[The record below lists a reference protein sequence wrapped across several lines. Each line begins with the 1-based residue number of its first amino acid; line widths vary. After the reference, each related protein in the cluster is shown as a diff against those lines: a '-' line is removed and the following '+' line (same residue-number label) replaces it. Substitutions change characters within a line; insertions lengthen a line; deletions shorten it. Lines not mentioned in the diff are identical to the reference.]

1 MEGEDDWVVIEC
13 KDPNLLDHEELPD
26 DSNQII
32 LISTA
37 EISSWDLQSILTH
50 HVVRVKI
57 NRTRQVVFYSFTPIL
72 GYLNTNDWFQFS
84 LFFFVG
90 FNFRLI
96 EQSSYFRSLLSGNF
110 R

>member
-26 DSNQII
+26 VSNQII

-37 EISSWDLQSILTH
+37 ISSWDLQSILTH

-57 NRTRQVVFYSFTPIL
+57 NRTRQAVIYSI
-72 GYLNTNDWFQFS
+72 YK
-84 LFFFVG
+84 
-90 FNFRLI
+90 NFRVF
-96 EQSSYFRSLLSGNF
+96 EYE
-110 R
+110 